1 MVNDAARLGALRFA
15 EKQGGPFL
23 APDSHDQI
31 PPFVQRG
38 RLLGASERILSWI
51 GGRELNEGHSRH
63 VPVFI
68 QALVCMPPLVV
79 LVFGRSVSFYK
90 MYGSIRTRIR
100 APLHQYG

>member
-38 RLLGASERILSWI
+38 RLLGASERILRLI
-51 GGRELNEGHSRH
+51 GVRELNEGHSRH

-68 QALVCMPPLVV
+68 QALVWIPGARLFPAK
-79 LVFGRSVSFYK
+79 S
-90 MYGSIRTRIR
+90 
-100 APLHQYG
+100 H